1 MSNTTASICLNDILN
16 STDYLLGIEAT
27 NNKVFNSL
35 DYNLLKTN
43 LLSWVGKGYPDS
55 YIVFTFPVVGL
66 MENGLYK
73 CSDYTD
79 RSLEDY
85 ATFFLKKE
93 LSELITT
100 YQAKVGGIRLSHSTN
115 TNSVNILA
123 TKL

>member
-1 MSNTTASICLNDILN
+1 MSSTTTSICLNDILN
-16 STDYLLGIEAT
+16 SPDYLLGLEAT
-27 NNKVFNSL
+27 NNKVLNSL

-55 YIVFTFPVVGL
+55 YIVFTFPVVGV

-73 CSDYTD
+73 CSDNTN

-93 LSELITT
+93 LSELIAS
-100 YQAKVGGIRLSHSTN
+100 YQTKVGGIRLSHSTN

>member
-1 MSNTTASICLNDILN
+1 MPSTTTSICLNDILN
-16 STDYLLGIEAT
+16 SSDYLLGLEAT
-27 NNKVFNSL
+27 NNKVLNSL

-73 CSDYTD
+73 CSDYTS

-93 LSELITT
+93 LSELIAS

>member
-1 MSNTTASICLNDILN
+1 MSSTTTSICLNDILN
-16 STDYLLGIEAT
+16 SSDYLLGLEAT
-27 NNKVFNSL
+27 NNKVLNSL

-73 CSDYTD
+73 CSDYTS

-93 LSELITT
+93 LSELIAT
-100 YQAKVGGIRLSHSTN
+100 YQTKIGGIRLTHSTN